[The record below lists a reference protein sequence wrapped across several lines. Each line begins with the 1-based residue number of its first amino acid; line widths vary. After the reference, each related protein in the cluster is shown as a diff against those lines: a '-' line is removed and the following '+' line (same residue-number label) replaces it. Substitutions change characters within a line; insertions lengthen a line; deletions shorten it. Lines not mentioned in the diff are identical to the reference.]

1 MNFYGKQN
9 FGFDHQ
15 VHLIT
20 SLFALSKNTKTAK
33 ITKIPFWPYQSSY
46 SHSPQSFDHYV
57 CCNSFMTLSHHLL
70 CLFMGPWILRQK
82 SRNKKLSALEAF
94 GVCLREGGMGCG
106 SWTTLPTH
114 LLLVDLFLTQQGRIH
129 GYPGLVWVGR
139 GTDIEGHLGI
149 WAGAV
154 GSKRSK
160 TPKK

>member
-1 MNFYGKQN
+1 
-9 FGFDHQ
+9 
-15 VHLIT
+15 
-20 SLFALSKNTKTAK
+20 
-33 ITKIPFWPYQSSY
+33 
-46 SHSPQSFDHYV
+46 
-57 CCNSFMTLSHHLL
+57 
-70 CLFMGPWILRQK
+70 
-82 SRNKKLSALEAF
+82 
-94 GVCLREGGMGCG
+94 MGCG